1 MKFVGN
7 GIIEPQGVPILW
19 SFENIGDDDWEH
31 LKSGMVSALTFAE
44 AIEKVKRLI
53 GPGEAKRG
61 HNYRKHVFEF
71 KPEGV
76 DLVKDREESFLL
88 VDWNHG

>member
-19 SFENIGDDDWEH
+19 SFENIGNNDWEH

-53 GPGEAKRG
+53 GTEDPKRG
-61 HNYRKHVFEF
+61 HSYNKHIFEF
-71 KPEGV
+71 KPEGI
-76 DLVKDREESFLL
+76 DLVKGREKSFLL
-88 VDWNHG
+88 VDWNYG